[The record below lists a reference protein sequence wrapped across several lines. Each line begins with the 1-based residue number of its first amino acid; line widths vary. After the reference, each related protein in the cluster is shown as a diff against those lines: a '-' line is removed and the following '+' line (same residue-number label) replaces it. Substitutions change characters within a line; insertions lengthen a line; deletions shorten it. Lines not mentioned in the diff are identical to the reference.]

1 MVKAYVRD
9 GIYIP
14 IKYVKEEHKDQV
26 VARFEKQVFHKEQVC
41 EKCDY
46 YSERVCDV
54 CESCANYGGTLKLHR
69 KVLINDKS
77 YLKLPF
83 GDVKGVQKIFG
94 RVEFIQKLEPIPM
107 KRRIK
112 FTANL
117 KVYQVPA
124 CKALENTQGGILK
137 SAPRTGK
144 TVMSA
149 KSICALGLKTIILA
163 SQRDWLEN
171 FYETFVGSDTQAAM
185 TNASKKRIGFA
196 KKLAD
201 FEKYDVCLVTYQTF
215 LSEGGKKLLNKVKK
229 MFSVM
234 VVDEVQTVPAIEF
247 SIVVATFQCLYK
259 HGLSGTPE
267 RKDSKEWV
275 AYKLMGPVLHET
287 SVERLRP
294 EVHVTKTEFGG
305 KMPSQW
311 VFMVSKLEKDP
322 KRLKLIAETALK
334 DVKAGHLVLIPL
346 SRVPVIVAL
355 TKAINKIAG
364 KTVAVTFYG
373 GMNKEQRKAAIEK
386 ARNYKVK
393 IVVGNSRLLSTGINI
408 PRASALYEV
417 TPSANQPKAEQR
429 FSRVLTPMDDKPQP
443 IIRYF
448 LDQFDTRRSCIR
460 SEFFQTLWPKFRPK
474 IRGDIKEEFF
484 AYMSNKKTNRD
495 TGVSS
500 FTGGRI

>member
-149 KSICALGLKTIILA
+149 KSICKLGLKTIILA

-171 FYETFVGSDTQAAM
+171 FYETFVGSETQAAM

-267 RKDSKEWV
+267 RKDCVGAGTQVLTEEGLKSIEDIQVGDQVVTTQGLKPVVETHIRENSKLLRLEFDGGTLVCTPDHQLWSVTRQAWV
-275 AYKLMGPVLHET
+275 AASDLQPGEELREFT
-287 SVERLRP
+287 S
-294 EVHVTKTEFGG
+294 
-305 KMPSQW
+305 
-311 VFMVSKLEKDP
+311 
-322 KRLKLIAETALK
+322 
-334 DVKAGHLVLIPL
+334 
-346 SRVPVIVAL
+346 
-355 TKAINKIAG
+355 
-364 KTVAVTFYG
+364 
-373 GMNKEQRKAAIEK
+373 
-386 ARNYKVK
+386 
-393 IVVGNSRLLSTGINI
+393 
-408 PRASALYEV
+408 
-417 TPSANQPKAEQR
+417 NQ
-429 FSRVLTPMDDKPQP
+429 VD
-443 IIRYF
+443 
-448 LDQFDTRRSCIR
+448 
-460 SEFFQTLWPKFRPK
+460 
-474 IRGDIKEEFF
+474 
-484 AYMSNKKTNRD
+484 N
-495 TGVSS
+495 
-500 FTGGRI
+500 